1 MTKLLASPSG
11 QMLAALC
18 GWLMFV
24 SLLAMIFRSWWV
36 LELYIF
42 PGAVL
47 IWLLRNEDRL
57 KRTRP
62 DLRPLT
68 PGVKFH
74 LLFTVPALIAIRLI
88 IAISQAVKEPD
99 AWRLMLAM
107 SFGLAWVI
115 VIEYAFA
122 IVARKRA
129 VRPESESTKP

>member
-1 MTKLLASPSG
+1 
-11 QMLAALC
+11 
-18 GWLMFV
+18 
-24 SLLAMIFRSWWV
+24 MIFRSWWV

-42 PGAVL
+42 PSAVL

-62 DLRPLT
+62 ALRPLT
-68 PGVKFH
+68 PGIRFH
-74 LLFTVPALIAIRLI
+74 LLITVPVLIAIRLMI
-88 IAISQAVKEPD
+88 GISQAVKEAD

-115 VIEYAFA
+115 VIGYAFA